1 MLSSLILLGV
11 VLGPRNPVAIQNPQ
25 FPKPNLDISAILQDS
40 SVFKYLSADD
50 KKLQWKPLVVGRD
63 WSNLAVPEIK
73 PGALK
78 LKVLLAVAERDFS
91 DPEFSNTLESRD
103 RLRLIEA
110 IARLKSLFAVIS
122 DGTISLEIV
131 PRFIAEPIY
140 NIQEFKQYI
149 NAEFNK
155 SKFESD
161 DSAERGPFASVVAIS
176 SSHVND
182 KPDPNDDYAV
192 HGMSDIGGSSQ
203 DMWLEESLFYLVQSG
218 IFSRLSKHY
227 TGFGSGYTDQDT
239 KSLLMDR
246 LATMRGEFQQLF
258 DPNFRKDSD
267 LVSKWAQQTLRQPGR
282 PIRIPEMA
290 AIESPAAL
298 KVADGVLN
306 YSELSILRAG
316 EFALPPSAKWS
327 TQKALRFEFRSKNPN
342 PISVKLKLKNGT
354 GLEVNIGGEPGMIP
368 IAKDSNWQSITVPFP
383 SEGVEGATVGASTV
397 AVGKTRLRSELVQCD
412 FRNFELVSDANPE
425 PNPVNPA
432 PQSLNDETSIKLAI
446 TTGNKTT
453 KRKALANIEL
463 IKGLK
468 GLEST
473 LLATCSDLD
482 AGVARDATKAYFE
495 LVLANQPSPDQLST
509 LGKFL
514 VAPPNEAAREVA
526 LLYTAKNPAYA
537 KFDMVV
543 GNTVR
548 DSWRVRQSAMVA
560 LGALQKANI
569 KEKEG
574 CHQMLLSSTSQEMAS
589 IRLTAINQLDP
600 SVKLDAQRLEF
611 LMVND
616 PCESVRLTCL
626 QMLAANNTVPKDKLL
641 GCLADDSPSLRERIP
656 FALGQNHPLLREFL
670 QKMIVDQ
677 DPYVRLSAIK
687 NFAVQK
693 DVLEGEIQSI
703 FADNHPSIQ
712 RAFLEGAANGRWKI
726 PADVLARLKESSIRS
741 IRELA
746 QGIK

>member
-11 VLGPRNPVAIQNPQ
+11 VLGPRNPSTIQNAQ
-25 FPKPNLDISAILQDS
+25 FPKPNLDISPILQDS
-40 SVFKYLSADD
+40 SIFKYLSTDD

-63 WSNLAVPEIK
+63 WSNLVVPDIR

-91 DPEFSNTLESRD
+91 NPEFSNTLESRD
-103 RLRLIEA
+103 RLRLIEG
-110 IARLKSLFAVIS
+110 IARLKSLFAVVS
-122 DGTISLEIV
+122 DGTINLEVI

-149 NAEFNK
+149 NSEFNK

-161 DSAERGPFASVVAIS
+161 DSTERGPFASVVAIS
-176 SSHVND
+176 SSHVSNQ
-182 KPDPNDDYAV
+182 PGPNDDYAV

-218 IFSRLSKHY
+218 IFSRLNTHY
-227 TGFGSGYTDQDT
+227 SGFSTGFTGQDT

-246 LATMRGEFQQLF
+246 LVTMRGEFQQVF
-258 DPNFRKDSD
+258 DPNFRNDSD
-267 LVSKWAQQTLRQPGR
+267 VVSTWAQQTLRQPGR
-282 PIRIPEMA
+282 AFRGPEMA
-290 AIESPAAL
+290 AIESPTSL
-298 KVADGVLN
+298 KVVDGVLN

-316 EFALPPSAKWS
+316 EFALPPSEKWS
-327 TQKALRFEFRSKNPN
+327 TQKALKFEFRSKNPN

-368 IAKDSNWQSITVPFP
+368 YASDSNWQSVTVPFP
-383 SEGVEGATVGASTV
+383 QEGVEGATIGASTL
-397 AVGKTRLRSELVQCD
+397 AIGKTRMRSELVQCD
-412 FRNFELVSDANPE
+412 FRNFELVSETSNV
-425 PNPVNPA
+425 PNLVNPA
-432 PQSLNDETSIKLAI
+432 ASLTNDETSIKLAL

-463 IKGLK
+463 IKGMK

-482 AGVARDATKAYFE
+482 AGVAHDATRAYFE
-495 LVLANQPSPDQLST
+495 LVLSNQPTPDQLVT

-526 LLYTAKNPAYA
+526 LLYTVTNPSYA
-537 KFDMVV
+537 RFDSVV

-548 DSWRVRQSAMVA
+548 DSWRVRQSAMIA
-560 LGALQKANI
+560 LGALQRANV

-574 CHQMLLSSTSQEMAS
+574 CHQMLLSSTSQEMALL
-589 IRLTAINQLDP
+589 RLTAIGLLDQTIK
-600 SVKLDAQRLEF
+600 VDAQRLEF

-626 QMLAANNTVPKDKLL
+626 QMLAAKNSIPKEKLL

-656 FALGQNHPLLREFL
+656 FALGSSHPYLREFL

-677 DPYVRLSAIK
+677 DPYVRLSAIR

-693 DVLEGEIQSI
+693 DVQDGEIQSI
-703 FADNHPSIQ
+703 FSDKHPAIQ
-712 RAFLEGAANGRWKI
+712 QAILEGAVNGRWKI
-726 PADVLARLKESSIRS
+726 PSDILARLKESPIRS

-746 QGIK
+746 AGIK

>member
-11 VLGPRNPVAIQNPQ
+11 VLGPRNPSTIQNAQ
-25 FPKPNLDISAILQDS
+25 FPKPNLDISSILQDS
-40 SVFKYLSADD
+40 SIFKYLSTDD

-63 WSNLAVPEIK
+63 WSNLAVPDIK

-91 DPEFSNTLESRD
+91 NPEFSNTLESRD

-110 IARLKSLFAVIS
+110 IARLKSLFAVVS
-122 DGTISLEIV
+122 DGTISLEVV

-149 NAEFNK
+149 NSEFNK

-161 DSAERGPFASVVAIS
+161 DSTERGPFASVIAIS
-176 SSHVND
+176 SSHVSD
-182 KPDPNDDYAV
+182 QPGPNDDYAV
-192 HGMSDIGGSSQ
+192 HGMSDLGGSSQ

-218 IFSRLSKHY
+218 IFSRLNMHY
-227 TGFGSGYTDQDT
+227 SGFSTGFTGQDT

-246 LATMRGEFQQLF
+246 LVTMRGEFQQVF
-258 DPNFRKDSD
+258 DPNFRNDSD
-267 LVSKWAQQTLRQPGR
+267 LVSAWAQQTLRQPSRAFRG
-282 PIRIPEMA
+282 PEMA
-290 AIESPAAL
+290 AIESPATL
-298 KVADGVLN
+298 KVVDGMLN

-316 EFALPPSAKWS
+316 EFALPPSEKWS

-354 GLEVNIGGEPGMIP
+354 GFEVNIGGEPGMIP
-368 IAKDSNWQSITVPFP
+368 FAAEGNWQSVTVPFP
-383 SEGVEGATVGASTV
+383 QEGVEGATIGASTF
-397 AVGKTRLRSELVQCD
+397 AIGKTRMRSELVQCD
-412 FRNFELVSDANPE
+412 FRNFELVSEFSNA

-432 PQSLNDETSIKLAI
+432 APLVNDEASIKLALSV
-446 TTGNKTT
+446 GNKTT
-453 KRKALANIEL
+453 RRKALANIEL
-463 IKGLK
+463 IKGIK
-468 GLEST
+468 ELEST

-482 AGVARDATKAYFE
+482 AGVAHDATRAYFE
-495 LVLANQPSPDQLST
+495 LVLSNQPTPDQLVT

-526 LLYTAKNPAYA
+526 LLYTVANPSFA
-537 KFDMVV
+537 KFDSVV

-548 DSWRVRQSAMVA
+548 DSWRVRHSAMIA
-560 LGALQKANI
+560 LGALQRANV

-574 CHQMLLSSTSQEMAS
+574 CHQMLLSSTSQEMALL
-589 IRLTAINQLDP
+589 RLTAISLLDP
-600 SVKLDAQRLEF
+600 TVKVDTQRLEF

-626 QMLAANNTVPKDKLL
+626 QMLAARNSIPKEKLL

-656 FALGQNHPLLREFL
+656 FALGSNHPYLREFL

-677 DPYVRLSAIK
+677 DPYVRLSAIR
-687 NFAVQK
+687 NFVAQK
-693 DVLEGEIQSI
+693 DVQDGEIQSI
-703 FADNHPSIQ
+703 FADKHPAIQ
-712 RAFLEGAANGRWKI
+712 LAILEGAVNGRWKI
-726 PADVLARLKESSIRS
+726 PSDILARLKESPIRS

-746 QGIK
+746 AGIK